1 MNPFFSLVSM
11 VTVAI
16 VALSLIHSPSTYL
29 SSLIRNNMQKVH
41 AGLEL
46 AKQQVRYVW
55 QTQKIPNC
63 CMLLIGLEALQAELL
78 MVGLIH
84 TVWMHKYL
92 TLLHSTYERYL

>member
-63 CMLLIGLEALQAELL
+63 RMFLIALLGWKHCRQNC
-78 MVGLIH
+78 
-84 TVWMHKYL
+84 
-92 TLLHSTYERYL
+92 